1 MGILAAYQR
10 SMAERMVSTEEE
22 KEGEEEGQGVGRR
35 AGQEVEEGKETLK
48 KKQSHSLDVEGTG
61 GSNPDLLGF
70 SRSQTG
76 RATVCLS
83 DLKKR

>member
-10 SMAERMVSTEEE
+10 TMAERMVSTEEE
-22 KEGEEEGQGVGRR
+22 KEGEE
-35 AGQEVEEGKETLK
+35 GKEALK
-48 KKQSHSLDVEGTG
+48 NKKAHSLDVEGTG